1 MRSAVPAYAAHGSP
15 QPGEPQPRILVVDD
29 DADIRT
35 ILEGVLGRAG
45 MDVIA
50 AADGRQ
56 ALRLLFDERPDAV
69 VLDLGLPD
77 LDGFEV
83 LRRMRDLTEAPV
95 LVLTARGLE
104 ADKLEGF
111 GLGADDY
118 VTKPFSNAELVARLR
133 AALRRAGPDSGTSHL
148 LTDGPLT
155 IDLQAKAVWLSA
167 TQIRLSPT
175 DWNLLV
181 TFVRHRGQVL
191 SLEQLLE
198 HAWRDP
204 YGVNPERVKFAT
216 LRLRKRMGWQDP
228 ATSPIETVRG
238 FGYRYRGL
246 QGS

>member
-1 MRSAVPAYAAHGSP
+1 MPAQAAHGSS
-15 QPGEPQPRILVVDD
+15 QAIEPRPRILVVDD
-29 DADIRT
+29 DADICT

-56 ALRLLFDERPDAV
+56 ALRLLFDHRPNAV

-83 LRRMRDLTEAPV
+83 LRRVRDLTDAPV

-118 VTKPFSNAELVARLR
+118 VTKPFSNAELVARLH
-133 AALRRAGPDSGTSHL
+133 AVLRRAGPDSGTSHL

-155 IDLQAKAVWLSA
+155 IDLQAKVARMSG
-167 TQIRLSPT
+167 TQIHLSPI

-198 HAWRDP
+198 HAWPDSS
-204 YGVNPERVKFAT
+204 GDDAERVKFAT

-228 ATSPIETVRG
+228 VTSPIEAVRG

-246 QGS
+246 QES

>member
-1 MRSAVPAYAAHGSP
+1 MPATAAQGP
-15 QPGEPQPRILVVDD
+15 PRVTEPRPRILVIDD

-35 ILEGVLGRAG
+35 ILEEVLSRAG
-45 MDVIA
+45 MATIP

-56 ALRLLFDERPDAV
+56 ALRLLFGQRPDAI

-83 LRRMRDLTEAPV
+83 LRRVRELTGAPV

-104 ADKLEGF
+104 ADKVKGF

-118 VTKPFSNAELVARLR
+118 ITKPFSNAELVARLH
-133 AALRRAGPDSGTSHL
+133 AALRRAGPGSGTPHL

-155 IDLQAKAVWLSA
+155 IDLQAKAVWLSG
-167 TQIRLSPT
+167 TQVRLSPT

-198 HAWRDP
+198 HAWRESS
-204 YGVNPERVKFAT
+204 GFTAGRVKFAT
-216 LRLRKRMGWQDP
+216 LRLRKHMGWQDP
-228 ATSPIETVRG
+228 AASPIETVRG

-246 QGS
+246 QGP

>member
-1 MRSAVPAYAAHGSP
+1 MPAHAAQGSP
-15 QPGEPQPRILVVDD
+15 RPRILVVDD

-35 ILEGVLGRAG
+35 VLEGVLGRAR

-56 ALRLLFDERPDAV
+56 ALRLLFDQRPDAV

-77 LDGFEV
+77 LYGFEV
-83 LRRMRDLTEAPV
+83 LRRIRDLTDAPV

-118 VTKPFSNAELVARLR
+118 ITKPFSNAELVARLH
-133 AALRRAGPDSGTSHL
+133 ASLRRAGPGSGAST

-155 IDLQAKAVWLSA
+155 IDLQAKAVQLA
-167 TQIRLSPT
+167 GTQIHLSPT

-181 TFVRHRGQVL
+181 TFVRHKGQVL

-198 HAWRDP
+198 HAWNDP
-204 YGVNPERVKFAT
+204 YGVSTDRVKFAT
-216 LRLRKRMGWQDP
+216 LRLRKRMAWQDP

-246 QGS
+246 PGS

>member
-1 MRSAVPAYAAHGSP
+1 VYAAHGSP
-15 QPGEPQPRILVVDD
+15 QPGEPRPRILVVDD
-29 DADIRT
+29 DADIRP

-83 LRRMRDLTEAPV
+83 LRRMRDLTKAPV

-111 GLGADDY
+111 GLGADNY

-133 AALRRAGPDSGTSHL
+133 AALRRAGPDSGKPHL

-155 IDLQAKAVWLSA
+155 IDLWAKVA
-167 TQIRLSPT
+167 RLSGTQVYLSPI

-181 TFVRHRGQVL
+181 TFVRHKGQVL

-198 HAWRDP
+198 HAWSDP
-204 YGVNPERVKFAT
+204 YGVGTERVKFAT

>member
-1 MRSAVPAYAAHGSP
+1 MLLGGAHLTAAVDGGPDVPDG
-15 QPGEPQPRILVVDD
+15 RRLVVDD

-56 ALRLLFDERPDAV
+56 ALRLLLFDHRPDAV

-83 LRRMRDLTEAPV
+83 LRRVRDLTDAPV

-118 VTKPFSNAELVARLR
+118 VTKPFSNAELVARLH
-133 AALRRAGPDSGTSHL
+133 AVLRRAGPDSGTSHL
-148 LTDGPLT
+148 LTRRTPHD
-155 IDLQAKAVWLSA
+155 
-167 TQIRLSPT
+167 
-175 DWNLLV
+175 
-181 TFVRHRGQVL
+181 
-191 SLEQLLE
+191 
-198 HAWRDP
+198 
-204 YGVNPERVKFAT
+204 
-216 LRLRKRMGWQDP
+216 
-228 ATSPIETVRG
+228 
-238 FGYRYRGL
+238 
-246 QGS
+246 